1 VCSEEMADAAIKLN
15 SGHSMP
21 VLGLGVWRADPG
33 VLHNVVLQ
41 ALKLGYRHFDCA
53 ADYKNEKELG
63 VALAEG
69 IAQGLVKREE
79 LFITTK
85 VKSFILVFT
94 ISQIG
99 LHIQQDNTNC

>member
-1 VCSEEMADAAIKLN
+1 LRLYGCIIT
-15 SGHSMP
+15 GI
-21 VLGLGVWRADPG
+21 
-33 VLHNVVLQ
+33 
-41 ALKLGYRHFDCA
+41 A

-94 ISQIG
+94 NSQIG
-99 LHIQQDNTNC
+99 LHIQQDNTSC

>member
-1 VCSEEMADAAIKLN
+1 LRLYVCIIT
-15 SGHSMP
+15 GI
-21 VLGLGVWRADPG
+21 
-33 VLHNVVLQ
+33 
-41 ALKLGYRHFDCA
+41 A

-79 LFITTK
+79 LFITSK

-94 ISQIG
+94 I
-99 LHIQQDNTNC
+99 